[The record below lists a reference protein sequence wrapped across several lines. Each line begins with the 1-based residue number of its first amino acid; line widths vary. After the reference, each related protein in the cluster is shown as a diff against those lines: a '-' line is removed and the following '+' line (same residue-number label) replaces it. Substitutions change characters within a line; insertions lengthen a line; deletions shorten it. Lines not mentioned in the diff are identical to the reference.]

1 MKNRKLTGRV
11 RRMASRGVTLIEIMI
26 VLAIIAVMAG
36 VVVGGIMPQFAK
48 AKVKTAGEA
57 CGQLRGKVQQYQV
70 DHQGGCATLQQM
82 KDSKDID
89 KTFSDNDPW
98 GHPYEITCDNDEV
111 YVSSWGPDGKSGTAD
126 DINIPGKK
134 E

>member
-1 MKNRKLTGRV
+1 MARHKRF
-11 RRMASRGVTLIEIMI
+11 ASRGVTLIEIMI

-36 VVVGGIMPQFAK
+36 VVVGGIMPQFEK
-48 AKVKTAGEA
+48 AKVKTATTA
-57 CGQLRGKVQQYQV
+57 CGELRTKVQSYQV
-70 DHQGGCATLQQM
+70 DHTGVCPTLQAM
-82 KDSKDID
+82 KDEKEID

-98 GHPYEITCDNDEV
+98 GHPYDISCEGGEI
-111 YVSSWGPDGKSGTAD
+111 YVSSMGPDGKSGTKD